1 MQCSMPKKGM
11 LTLVLRPLL
20 YGVLVNPSLV
30 GEGIRESLKEGN
42 D

>member
-1 MQCSMPKKGM
+1 MPKKGM
-11 LTLVLRPLL
+11 LTLVLRPWL

-30 GEGIRESLKEGN
+30 GEGMREALKEGN

>member
-11 LTLVLRPLL
+11 LLLVLRPLP
-20 YGVLVNPSLV
+20 YGVLVNPPLV
-30 GEGIRESLKEGN
+30 GEGIREALKEGN

>member
-20 YGVLVNPSLV
+20 YGVLANPSLV
-30 GEGIRESLKEGN
+30 GEGMREALKEGN

>member
-1 MQCSMPKKGM
+1 MQCSVPKIGM
-11 LTLVLRPLL
+11 LTLVLRPFL

-30 GEGIRESLKEGN
+30 DEGIREALKEGN